1 MASFLIVRV
10 FFSSDCGSKV
20 IISGFSNLSYLK
32 QHSGLF
38 SFFTTFWIL
47 TDKTIT
53 RTTHNYRPRIT
64 KDLNLP
70 VMRQMSSEMSLK
82 VTVFRLNTWMC
93 AYRSV
98 HKALF
103 ITVGDQLPS
112 DSRSPHTHVRN
123 VIDSVTFEEVK
134 CKSLMQSCEPVG
146 ATPKT
151 KLEVIKKLSGLFT
164 KRRLTR
170 RSRLRLLCLKFS
182 KAGCGDNVTFASTG
196 CAVNNPRKKKCRLT
210 GLTGPSKPGAVKRF
224 IPQKQRSGKR

>member
-1 MASFLIVRV
+1 
-10 FFSSDCGSKV
+10 
-20 IISGFSNLSYLK
+20 
-32 QHSGLF
+32 
-38 SFFTTFWIL
+38 
-47 TDKTIT
+47 
-53 RTTHNYRPRIT
+53 
-64 KDLNLP
+64 
-70 VMRQMSSEMSLK
+70 MSLK

-146 ATPKT
+146 ATPET

-196 CAVNNPRKKKCRLT
+196 CAVNNPRKKKMQINRINRPIKARGCQKIYTSKAEKREEMSFGRRT
-210 GLTGPSKPGAVKRF
+210 GKE
-224 IPQKQRSGKR
+224 